1 MLPASTLPPSL
12 HTPSPNNTSPP
23 PHPPSAYYQVVE
35 KLADVH
41 RTREASV
48 TMLLKGM
55 DHDAMEKQRKAAKK
69 TRTPLRWDY
78 FGLAASPGG
87 VVGGAAVGSAES
99 SRVVMVASQGGV
111 VTEDKRIERNLGGA
125 GGGEEKKDEDVD
137 ASLGNETGRL
147 RDNTLFVPKP
157 LLKSVKNLTMHR
169 DLFDAHFYVFSHW
182 VRFGWVGVEVGGC
195 VEKAWAGWRGRGRG
209 SKPGCAEG
217 QEGRGDADCGYPV
230 MPYHC
235 HHTL

>member
-1 MLPASTLPPSL
+1 M
-12 HTPSPNNTSPP
+12 
-23 PHPPSAYYQVVE
+23 VE

-182 VRFGWVGVEVGGC
+182 VRFGWVGVEVGG
-195 VEKAWAGWRGRGRG
+195 GRGWG
-209 SKPGCAEG
+209 
-217 QEGRGDADCGYPV
+217 
-230 MPYHC
+230 
-235 HHTL
+235 